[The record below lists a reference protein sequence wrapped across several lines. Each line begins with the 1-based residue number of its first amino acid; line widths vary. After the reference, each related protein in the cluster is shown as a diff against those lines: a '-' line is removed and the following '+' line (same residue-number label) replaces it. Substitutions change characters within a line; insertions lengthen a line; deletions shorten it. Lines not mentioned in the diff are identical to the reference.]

1 MIASLSPALTNTW
14 PLSRTGECC
23 NDHFMNIIQTTLYL
37 AIFMHDWVASDA
49 CKVILAYQRE
59 YYIKLH
65 IGANWCINIEWSDNQ
80 NIVLLRIL
88 SITCIDRGTLHYS
101 EQLKISLLHFQHA
114 IHYCISYWMG
124 LKMIEHHK
132 QHGRIWPMKKFSNF
146 GVALLNNSTEHI
158 TLCTLWRTNWLVL
171 NSTFA
176 RNTRLS
182 LSLSEM
188 ISITTSCTIIQI
200 DMHKNVQ

>member
-1 MIASLSPALTNTW
+1 MIELHQMHAKSSCHIKESATLT
-14 PLSRTGECC
+14 
-23 NDHFMNIIQTTLYL
+23 
-37 AIFMHDWVASDA
+37 
-49 CKVILAYQRE
+49 
-59 YYIKLH
+59 LH
-65 IGANWCINIEWSDNQ
+65 IGANWCVNIERSDNQ

-88 SITCIDRGTLHYS
+88 SITSCIDRGTLHYS

-114 IHYCISYWMG
+114 IHYCKSYWMG

-132 QHGRIWPMKKFSNF
+132 QHGRIWPMKKFSIF